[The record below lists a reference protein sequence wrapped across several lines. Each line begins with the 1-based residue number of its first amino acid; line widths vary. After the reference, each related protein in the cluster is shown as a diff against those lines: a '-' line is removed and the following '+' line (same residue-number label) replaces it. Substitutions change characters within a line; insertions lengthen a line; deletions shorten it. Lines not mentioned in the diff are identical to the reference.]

1 MKREKTILVMFFIIF
16 FLVTLETILIF
27 FPKLKI
33 SNSEIIRI
41 SDLKSEIGNENTTKT
56 PPPSL
61 SSSGWR
67 NDIFYDRS
75 NIYDDW
81 FSLTGIIQFED
92 GKKAIINDEILRVG
106 EGVKGFTV
114 KKILD
119 NQVVLTRNEY
129 QVNLNLER

>member
-1 MKREKTILVMFFIIF
+1 MKREKTILFIVFIIF
-16 FLVTLETILIF
+16 SLVTVETIFIF
-27 FPKLKI
+27 FPKLKT
-33 SNSEIIRI
+33 SNSEIIRS
-41 SDLKSEIGNENTTKT
+41 SDLKSEIGNENTTKRH
-56 PPPSL
+56 PPSL

-106 EGVKGFTV
+106 ERVKGFTV

-119 NQVVLTRNEY
+119 NQVVLIRNEY